1 MYPRIRET
9 NIRFTAI
16 SFLNQLLQE
25 QLGSSSVAQ
34 RRFLKKARR
43 PNKFFAKFQK
53 LTLAHFYM
61 FIALSFS
68 SCCCAGM
75 VDHGEI

>member
-1 MYPRIRET
+1 MYQRIRET

-34 RRFLKKARR
+34 RRYGRSWRNIKDM
-43 PNKFFAKFQK
+43 Q
-53 LTLAHFYM
+53 TLQY
-61 FIALSFS
+61 SQR
-68 SCCCAGM
+68 
-75 VDHGEI
+75 